1 MLRGM
6 EGKWL
11 KMASERR
18 TDYKKYTYTGC
29 DGFARYSERV
39 STDIAGLYR
48 LQFLRSRR
56 QGLRIAVMALSEV
69 LPVRAGRRRSGN
81 TAGFRLLGIFR
92 NISGRTFFCI
102 GMLEKKG
109 EKENE

>member
-1 MLRGM
+1 MGSPVIAR
-6 EGKWL
+6 EC
-11 KMASERR
+11 RR
-18 TDYKKYTYTGC
+18 ISPGYTGC
-29 DGFARYSERV
+29 GSHPK
-39 STDIAGLYR
+39 
-48 LQFLRSRR
+48 SRR
-56 QGLRIAVMALSEV
+56 QELRIAVMALSEV